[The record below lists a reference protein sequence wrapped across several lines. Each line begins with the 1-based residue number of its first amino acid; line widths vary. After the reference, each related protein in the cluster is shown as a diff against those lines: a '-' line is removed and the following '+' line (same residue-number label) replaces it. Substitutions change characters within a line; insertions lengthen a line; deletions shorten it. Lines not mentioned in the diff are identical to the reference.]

1 MGVATIQAQ
10 TTLQLR
16 VDPEAITYNYVLNT
30 KVEETYGGRVIQI
43 LSTTVTDLTVPCM
56 AGKGGRQYL
65 GQVASFFKN
74 MMVWQRDSQNLGT
87 FSYSPKN
94 INLRVYAAALQI
106 EDSTGNIAFPFVMQ
120 FKVMEDISGQ
130 AAGNAV
136 DAEIN
141 KLKDGVGY
149 RRNQYNDPLQN
160 PPPPVPATDP
170 DAGEGPVGG
179 GAGGAGG
186 GGAGGAPAPAGGAG
200 GGIGG
205 LLGEGGTTT

>member
-10 TTLQLR
+10 PTLRLR

-170 DAGEGPVGG
+170 DAGEGPVGV

>member
-16 VDPEAITYNYVLNT
+16 VDPEAISYNYVLNT

-65 GQVASFFKN
+65 GQVAGFIKD
-74 MMVWQRDSQNLGT
+74 MMIWQRDSQNLGT

-106 EDSTGNIAFPFVMQ
+106 DDSTGNIAFPFVMQ

-179 GAGGAGG
+179 GGAGGAGG

-200 GGIGG
+200 G
-205 LLGEGGTTT
+205 